1 MGTRPP
7 KLSSIMAAVL
17 FSLSVFGFTL
27 FVWISFGG
35 TAPLQA
41 QGYRFHVLLGP
52 EAAQLTSNA
61 EVRIVGVPIGRVRSV
76 KPVKQHLDAEVELK
90 SQYAPIPTDVRAIL
104 RVKTLLG
111 EAYIEMSPGSPKA
124 PKLKE
129 GGTLPLSQV
138 RTAQSLDQV
147 LVAFDAKTRDDFKQF
162 LTQIGQAT
170 KGRGVDLNSAI
181 GNASPTFDQLQRL
194 VSTLDRQRPA
204 LARLV
209 RDGGVT
215 LNALGAREADLRSL
229 ITAGDQV
236 FAATAARNQ
245 QLTDTVRVFPGFLR
259 ELRLTLA
266 DADLAA
272 ADAAPTLRTLRPVIP
287 DIRPALIEAARL
299 APELKATFKGL
310 GPVLT
315 AARKGLPAATRV
327 VNAAKPLVD
336 VLYPTGREAVP
347 VVQQVAR
354 FPSDA
359 IATLANTAAVVQGT
373 LPNGKHFPRV
383 LGPLNNQTIGG
394 ARTQY
399 GSNRTNPY
407 PSPRWLDDMAKGGIK
422 AFDCGNVNNPN
433 TIPLLNGSPPPC
445 ITQTAPTFQGQT
457 RQFTHVQKDAP

>member
-1 MGTRPP
+1 M
-7 KLSSIMAAVL
+7 SAVL
-17 FSLSVFGFTL
+17 FAVSVFGFTL
-27 FVWISFGG
+27 FVWLSFGG

-61 EVRIVGVPIGRVRSV
+61 EVRIVGVPIGRVRKV
-76 KPVKQHLDAEVELK
+76 KPVHQHIDAEVELE
-90 SQYAPIPTDVRAIL
+90 SQYAPIPNDVRAIL
-104 RVKTLLG
+104 RTKTLLG
-111 EAYIEMSPGSPKA
+111 EAYIELSPGSPRA

-129 GGTLPLSQV
+129 GATLPLSQV

-147 LVAFDAKTRDDFKQF
+147 LVAFDAKTRNDFKQF
-162 LTQIGQAT
+162 LRQIGQAT
-170 KGRGVDLNSAI
+170 QGRGVDLNNAI

-204 LARLV
+204 LARLI

-245 QLTDTVRVFPGFLR
+245 QLTDTVQLLPGFLR

-272 ADAAPTLRTLRPVIP
+272 GDAAPTLRTLRPVIP
-287 DIRPALIEAARL
+287 DIQPALIEAARL
-299 APELKATFKGL
+299 APELKATFRGL
-310 GPVLT
+310 SPVLT
-315 AARKGLPAATRV
+315 AARTGLPAATRV

-336 VLYPTGREAVP
+336 VLYPAGRESVP

-354 FPSDA
+354 FPADIIAGAANSAA
-359 IATLANTAAVVQGT
+359 IFQGT
-373 LPNGKHFPRV
+373 LPSGKHFPRV
-383 LGPLNNQTIGG
+383 MGPLNNQTIAG
-394 ARTQY
+394 ARVQY

-407 PSPRWLDDMAKGGIK
+407 PSPRWLDDMTNGGIR
-422 AFDCGNVNNPN
+422 AFDCSNVNNPN
-433 TIPLLNGSPPPC
+433 TIPPLLGSPPPC
-445 ITQTAPTFQGQT
+445 ITQTAPTFQGST
-457 RQFTHVQKDAP
+457 RQFTHVEKDAP